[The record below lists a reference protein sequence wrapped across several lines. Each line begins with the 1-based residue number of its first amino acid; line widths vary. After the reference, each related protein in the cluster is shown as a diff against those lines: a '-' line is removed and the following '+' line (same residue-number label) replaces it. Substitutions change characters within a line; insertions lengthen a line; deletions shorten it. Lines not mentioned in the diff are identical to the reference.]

1 MTRVI
6 FVIVIIFVLGAL
18 LYFFST
24 GHTSFKLF
32 PLIPPA
38 PSSSYQAA
46 SSAQSY
52 AVSNP
57 ASTTITAAPTPTSTA
72 TTTTSSPV
80 NVPEGFTADELS
92 PYYGQVRFGGV
103 SPSYSYYYGSY
114 GQITLYAYPV
124 NQSSSIDVTG
134 WEIKGN
140 QGGEYIP
147 QAVNIYDPLGLNPS
161 TDIFLKSSDYLNL
174 YSDSAP
180 VNLRL
185 NECVGYLPN
194 QSQFN
199 PSLPQNCPYVDWSE
213 IQTFSGACQNYI
225 LSLGSCQRPNFNS
238 FSIPQN
244 DYACLNYLNTHF
256 NYLSCFNAHYGDSGF
271 LSHEVRVWMGAS
283 PIDQFHDRVELLDRN
298 GLLVDLYTY

>member
-6 FVIVIIFVLGAL
+6 FVVVAIFILGAL
-18 LYFFST
+18 VYVFST
-24 GHTSFKLF
+24 SHTNFKLF
-32 PLIPPA
+32 PLLPPA

-46 SSAQSY
+46 SSTQSY

-57 ASTTITAAPTPTSTA
+57 ASTTITATPTS
-72 TTTTSSPV
+72 SSYQG
-80 NVPEGFTADELS
+80 NVPAGFTADELS
-92 PYYGQVRFGGV
+92 PYYGQVSFGGV
-103 SPSYSYYYGSY
+103 SPAYSYYDGSY
-114 GQITLYAYPV
+114 GEISLDAYS
-124 NQSSSIDVTG
+124 NDQSSSIDVTG

-140 QGGEYIP
+140 EGGEYIP

-161 TDIFLKSSDYLNL
+161 TDIFLKSGDYLNL
-174 YSDSAP
+174 YSGSAP

-199 PSLPQNCPYVDWSE
+199 PALPENCPSIDQSE

-225 LSLGSCQRPNFNS
+225 LSLGSCESPDFNS

-244 DYACLNYLNTHF
+244 DSACLNYLNTHF
-256 NYLSCFNAHYGDSGF
+256 NYLSCFNAHYSDSNF
-271 LSHEVRVWMGAS
+271 LSNEVRVWMGSS